1 MKNFEHIKYTY
12 KHRKIVMR
20 LAEKY
25 FKDNS
30 EVLEQVRKRDD
41 VGLID
46 GLLRLISPEKYEMY
60 RKNADELYYKYEY

>member
-25 FKDNS
+25 FKDNH
-30 EVLEQVRKRDD
+30 EVLEQVKSHDLD
-41 VGLID
+41 KLYFHIY
-46 GLLRLISPEKYEMY
+46 P
-60 RKNADELYYKYEY
+60 NASK